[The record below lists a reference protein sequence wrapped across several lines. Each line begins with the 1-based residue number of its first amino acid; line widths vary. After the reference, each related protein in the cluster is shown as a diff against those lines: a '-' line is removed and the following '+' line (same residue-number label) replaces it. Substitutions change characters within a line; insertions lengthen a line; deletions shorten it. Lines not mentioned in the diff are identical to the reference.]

1 MVSKLRLKKRNA
13 IGESFLANPGM
24 VPRSAVG
31 VFDLHENILKKH
43 RIWVYNIYIHGLW
56 YCRYNYSQWGNY
68 LADIIP

>member
-43 RIWVYNIYIHGLW
+43 RIWVYNIYIYMVYGTV
-56 YCRYNYSQWGNY
+56 
-68 LADIIP
+68 DITIVNGVII